1 MQKMKEIEPHL
12 MDSELEIEQFLTDL
26 SNSKRIHEVPEH
38 LSRVAPDWTER
49 FIERAKELGWAG

>member
-1 MQKMKEIEPHL
+1 MSKIEPHL

-26 SNSKRIHEVPEH
+26 SNNGHIQKVPEH
-38 LSRVAPDWTER
+38 LSRVAPDWKER